1 MDGKKD
7 WKDRWTDRLA
17 NRKAVLNAVLVSLAG
32 VLFLTGIYLVHLKRE
47 NREIRQRLEREIQQ
61 GIAGEVFR
69 FHVVANS
76 DREEDQEVKLKV
88 KTEIT
93 EYLEELLPEETNLE
107 KTKGAVLTHLPEI
120 EDRAEKVM
128 NREGFDYEAQAV
140 VEKTWFP
147 EKTYGDCTF
156 PAGEY
161 EALNLRLGKAQGHN
175 WWCILYP
182 SLCFIDETYGVVTED
197 KKEELKDV
205 LTEEEFL
212 EILKDPEKKE
222 KVRIGFR
229 WFSS

>member
-1 MDGKKD
+1 MDQKKD
-7 WKDRWTDRLA
+7 WKSKWTDRPGMQ
-17 NRKAVLNAVLVSLAG
+17 KMVLRGALLLLSG
-32 VLFLTGIYLVHLKRE
+32 VLFLTGIYLVRLKQE

-93 EYLEELLPEETNLE
+93 EYLEKLLPEETDLE
-107 KTKGAVLTHLPEI
+107 QTKEVVLTHLPEI
-120 EDRAEKVM
+120 EKQAEAVM
-128 NREGFDYEAQAV
+128 EKEGFVYEAKAV

-175 WWCILYP
+175 WWCMLYP
-182 SLCFIDETYGVVTED
+182 SLCFIDETYGVVTEE
-197 KKEELKDV
+197 KKEDLEDV